1 MTGPNEPQ
9 DSPGQR
15 PPESTDPWAPNPT
28 SGGGEQPGS
37 PWAPPAGQQ
46 QWGQGSG
53 TGWGQ
58 SPTGQSPWQPDT
70 GAGGNAPQPGWAP
83 PVGQQTPGQPGPGH
97 QNPWGAPTGAPQ
109 QGWGPAPQHPA
120 PGWGQQAPGQQVPG
134 QAPGW
139 GQQPGAQPWGA
150 PGQQPAQPGPG
161 WGGQQPAGTQPWGAP
176 ANTWQQP
183 GTPQQNGPHAGKSKL
198 PWILGGVGLVV
209 VLAIVGILTATM
221 FGGKVLDTESTQAG
235 IAKVLTESYGA
246 GQVGDVQC
254 PSDQKVEA
262 GHSFTCAV
270 TVDGQFREVTVTV
283 TDDNGTY
290 EVGRPN

>member
-15 PPESTDPWAPNPT
+15 PPDSTDPWAPNPT

-37 PWAPPAGQQ
+37 PWAPPAGRQ

-53 TGWGQ
+53 AGWGQ
-58 SPTGQSPWQPDT
+58 APGGQSPWQPDAGA
-70 GAGGNAPQPGWAP
+70 GAGGTAPQPGWAP
-83 PVGQQTPGQPGPGH
+83 PTGQQTPGH
-97 QNPWGAPTGAPQ
+97 QNPWGAPAGAPQ
-109 QGWGPAPQHPA
+109 QGWGPAPQQPT
-120 PGWGQQAPGQQVPG
+120 PGWDRQAPGQ

-139 GQQPGAQPWGA
+139 GQQPGARPWGA
-150 PGQQPAQPGPG
+150 PGQPVQPAPG
-161 WGGQQPAGTQPWGAP
+161 WGGQQPGGAQPWGAP
-176 ANTWQQP
+176 ANAWQQP
-183 GTPQQNGPHAGKSKL
+183 GGAPPPNGKSKL

-209 VLAIVGILTATM
+209 VLAIVGILAATM